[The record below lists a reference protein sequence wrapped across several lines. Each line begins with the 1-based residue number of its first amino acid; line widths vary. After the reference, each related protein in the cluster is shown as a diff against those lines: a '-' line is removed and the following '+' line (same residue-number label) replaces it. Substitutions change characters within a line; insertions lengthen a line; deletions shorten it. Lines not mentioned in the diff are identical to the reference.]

1 MIRLRWIILFALTL
15 AVIWS
20 SPWRFA
26 ESAAARA
33 HPTVAPLIKIAYRYY
48 PIAGTTATELRS
60 QLNQLGPS
68 DETEG
73 RRYDARTDWVVKW
86 TYRYRQQSHACI
98 LQQAQT
104 QVAVTFTLPQWQPTP
119 RAARSLVQDWR
130 RYQASLQLHEDGH
143 KDHGVGA
150 AQDIQQALRRLPPAA
165 ACAALETQIQT
176 AARAII
182 RTYNQKDLEYDR
194 VTRHGSTQGA
204 IFPTTTTVS
213 R

>member
-1 MIRLRWIILFALTL
+1 MSRLRWIILFALTL
-15 AVIWS
+15 AVVWS
-20 SPWRFA
+20 MPWIA
-26 ESAAARA
+26 QPISAQSSFRAAPA
-33 HPTVAPLIKIAYRYY
+33 TKIAYRYY

-60 QLNQLGPS
+60 QMNRLGPS

-73 RRYDARTDWVVKW
+73 RRYDARTDWVVQW
-86 TYRYRQQSHACI
+86 NYRYRQQSRTCT

-104 QVAVTFTLPQWQPTP
+104 QVAVTFTLPQWQPP
-119 RAARSLVQDWR
+119 RWTARSLVQDWR

-143 KDHGVGA
+143 KNHGIGA
-150 AQDIQQALRRLPPAA
+150 AQDIQQALRQLPPAA
-165 ACAALETQIQT
+165 SCAALETQIQT
-176 AARAII
+176 TARAII

-204 IFPTTTTVS
+204 IFPPTTTVS